1 MGCCASK
8 EQEDAVITKGG
19 EAAAFTGAV
28 AGGAAIGAAISGPA
42 APIGAAVGGVVG
54 AIVGKATAGTVGKVV
69 SVPVGMLNDVWRGL
83 LNRQEVL
90 ELLPDIGML
99 KTERAVYPPA
109 MSDLSSTNSYLYQT
123 HGTAIAGLPYM
134 QALRGE
140 PLTDAQR
147 KSLSLA
153 VRRLEAKKV
162 VAITG
167 DCGAMLHYQ
176 HQVAALSTRPV
187 LLSALLQAPL
197 LATTF
202 KSDEQARRPPPARL
216 RPLPARSTATSHR
229 SRTHASQVLVI
240 TSDKTV
246 TTDAVLKSLLL
257 KTGLPT
263 HALERFP
270 LLGCEHIEG
279 FRSSALAGGEGARID
294 PEATMAALLLMV
306 RSAVASQVRGRR
318 SRPEGCGGRPRRQH
332 LLRPPRL
339 RLRPQRAPRPCL
351 LSAAEHPRSA
361 PREHDAARLRRRA
374 PQGAEHPRLRLDD
387 ARGHGAQG
395 HDRQPA
401 LRRLLRPQVRP
412 RETKPSRRLAG
423 VAARR
428 VAAAAVAGNPRDLAA
443 RRLAACPTPH
453 PSPLGPGA
461 GRSNAPT
468 ARLKPEELPG
478 IGIMR
483 IDYTY
488 PPAMGD
494 AAQ

>member
-187 LLSALLQAPL
+187 LLSALL
-197 LATTF
+197 
-202 KSDEQARRPPPARL
+202 
-216 RPLPARSTATSHR
+216 
-229 SRTHASQVLVI
+229 
-240 TSDKTV
+240 
-246 TTDAVLKSLLL
+246 
-257 KTGLPT
+257 
-263 HALERFP
+263 
-270 LLGCEHIEG
+270 
-279 FRSSALAGGEGARID
+279 
-294 PEATMAALLLMV
+294 
-306 RSAVASQVRGRR
+306 
-318 SRPEGCGGRPRRQH
+318 
-332 LLRPPRL
+332 
-339 RLRPQRAPRPCL
+339 
-351 LSAAEHPRSA
+351 
-361 PREHDAARLRRRA
+361 
-374 PQGAEHPRLRLDD
+374 
-387 ARGHGAQG
+387 
-395 HDRQPA
+395 
-401 LRRLLRPQVRP
+401 
-412 RETKPSRRLAG
+412 
-423 VAARR
+423 
-428 VAAAAVAGNPRDLAA
+428 
-443 RRLAACPTPH
+443 
-453 PSPLGPGA
+453 
-461 GRSNAPT
+461 
-468 ARLKPEELPG
+468 
-478 IGIMR
+478 
-483 IDYTY
+483 
-488 PPAMGD
+488 
-494 AAQ
+494 

>member
-176 HQVAALSTRPV
+176 HQVAALSMRPV

-202 KSDEQARRPPPARL
+202 KSDEQARRAPRRATAPTASQVYRYLAPLAHTRVAGARDHVGQDGDDGRGPQVAAPQDGPAHARARALPPARL
-216 RPLPARSTATSHR
+216 RAHR
-229 SRTHASQVLVI
+229 GLQVV
-240 TSDKTV
+240 
-246 TTDAVLKSLLL
+246 
-257 KTGLPT
+257 
-263 HALERFP
+263 
-270 LLGCEHIEG
+270 
-279 FRSSALAGGEGARID
+279 GAR
-294 PEATMAALLLMV
+294 
-306 RSAVASQVRGRR
+306 RRRGRAD
-318 SRPEGCGGRPRRQH
+318 RPRGDDGG
-332 LLRPPRL
+332 
-339 RLRPQRAPRPCL
+339 
-351 LSAAEHPRSA
+351 AAA
-361 PREHDAARLRRRA
+361 
-374 PQGAEHPRLRLDD
+374 
-387 ARGHGAQG
+387 HGA
-395 HDRQPA
+395 
-401 LRRLLRPQVRP
+401 LR
-412 RETKPSRRLAG
+412 RRLAG
-423 VAARR
+423 AWPPLAPRGLRWPASTAASAEAPPPLPPPPARPAPLR
-428 VAAAAVAGNPRDLAA
+428 AVGSRASAQCSSRA
-443 RRLAACPTPH
+443 RCCP
-453 PSPLGPGA
+453 PSPTCSA
-461 GRSNAPT
+461 RS
-468 ARLKPEELPG
+468 
-478 IGIMR
+478 
-483 IDYTY
+483 
-488 PPAMGD
+488 
-494 AAQ
+494 